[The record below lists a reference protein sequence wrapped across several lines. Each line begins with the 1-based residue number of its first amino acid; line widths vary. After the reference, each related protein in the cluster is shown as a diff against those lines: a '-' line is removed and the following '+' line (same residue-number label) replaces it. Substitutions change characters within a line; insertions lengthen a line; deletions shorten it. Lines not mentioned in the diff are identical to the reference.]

1 MKKLITFVFCTILI
15 LSLTACVSSTK
26 EAEDATMSDSEAV
39 QLPNPFQECQSLEKA
54 AELAG
59 FEIFVPDAVGEY
71 SERTIRV
78 MENKMIEVLYHKQE
92 DDSQIAIRKSPG
104 SDDISGNFK
113 QYKENCT
120 VAVLDLQVTMM
131 GDNGNVNTAT
141 WTDED
146 YSFSVKS
153 TDSMDIS
160 TMEDLIQSV
169 K

>member
-1 MKKLITFVFCTILI
+1 MKKVITLLLCTVLI
-15 LSLTACVSSTK
+15 LSLTACVSNTK
-26 EAEDATMSDSEAV
+26 ETEDTTMSDSEAV
-39 QLPNPFQECQSLEKA
+39 QLPNPFQECQTLEKA

-71 SERTIRV
+71 SERTIRA
-78 MENKMIEVLYHKQE
+78 MENEMIEVLYHKQE

-104 SDDISGNFK
+104 NDDISGDFK
-113 QYKENCT
+113 QYKENSK
-120 VAVLDLQVTMM
+120 VAVLDFKVTMM

-141 WTDED
+141 WTDGD
-146 YSFSVKS
+146 YSFSVRS

-160 TMEDLIQSV
+160 TMEELIQSV